1 MRFSDYAKV
10 NENKNDVY
18 DKDDRSERN
27 IQNCYK
33 AMCID
38 VIYRAYEDYFEARM
52 KGDENKMK
60 TLEKWVY
67 SGNFGIFCWVDYDPQ
82 AVVDSMRRYAGRPK
96 KENSNRVWGLRNN
109 IGGSKAHDMSG
120 IAWDARGVYG
130 KII

>member
-10 NENKNDVY
+10 NEDKNDVY
-18 DKDDRSERN
+18 EKDDRSERS

-38 VIYRAYEDYFEARM
+38 VIYRAYDDYFEARM
-52 KGDENKMK
+52 KDDKKRMQAI
-60 TLEKWVY
+60 EKWVKN
-67 SGNFGIFCWVDYDPQ
+67 GNFCLFCWVDYDTQ
-82 AVVDSMRRYAGRPK
+82 AVIDSMRRYAGRPK
-96 KENSNRVWGLRNN
+96 RGNYNKTWGIKNN
-109 IGGSKAHDMSG
+109 VGGSKAHDVSG